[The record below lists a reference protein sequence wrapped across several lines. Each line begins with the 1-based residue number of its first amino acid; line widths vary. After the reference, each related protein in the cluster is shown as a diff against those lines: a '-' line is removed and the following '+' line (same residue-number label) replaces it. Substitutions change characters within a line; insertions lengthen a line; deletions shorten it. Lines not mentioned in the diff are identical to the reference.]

1 MNMPG
6 SSNKSSKGVWIAI
19 GVVVVIALV
28 LIFSIKKSEPVVPV
42 DNTPVVEQP
51 TDNNS
56 GDVGVNQEDA
66 NSPAVSLSYTAAM
79 KKYANARMQI
89 NASCVIP
96 SPYVNLT
103 FKVGSSVMLDN
114 RSNESHSV
122 LFNGTRYTLGA
133 YGFRIVTLNT
143 VKKFMVDCDKSQNVA
158 TVTVQK

>member
-1 MNMPG
+1 MEPTKTKPN
-6 SSNKSSKGVWIAI
+6 SLVYIVVGVIVVAI
-19 GVVVVIALV
+19 IIALAM
-28 LIFSIKKSEPVVPV
+28 SHKKKEAVMPVE
-42 DNTPVVEQP
+42 NTPSVEQP
-51 TDNNS
+51 ANNS
-56 GDVGVNQEDA
+56 NDVGVNQEDA
-66 NSPAVSLSYTAAM
+66 NSPAVSLSYTAAS

-122 LFNGTRYTLGA
+122 LFNGTRYTLGP